1 MKIRERNKAVKFN
14 ESCFD
19 INMEVKEADFPIDT
33 QMQESEDKEEM
44 TEEQMQEAVLKESW
58 AASIIKQQVWLQKM

>member
-44 TEEQMQEAVLKESW
+44 TEEQMQEAVLKES
-58 AASIIKQQVWLQKM
+58 